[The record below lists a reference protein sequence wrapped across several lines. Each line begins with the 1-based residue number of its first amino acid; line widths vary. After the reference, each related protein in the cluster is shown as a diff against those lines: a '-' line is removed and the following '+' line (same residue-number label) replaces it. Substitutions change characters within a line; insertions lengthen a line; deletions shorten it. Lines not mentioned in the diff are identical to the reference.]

1 MKTKTNLSTSS
12 SDEQKDVKDFKELG
26 MIEPIIKAINEQG
39 IVKPTQIQEMS
50 IPIILSGK
58 DIIAGSKTGSGKTL
72 AFGTAIIQNITKG
85 KGIQAIVLTPTR
97 ELCVQVTES
106 LSMFSKYIGLRV
118 TPIYGGVSINP
129 QMNQLKRTDVVVGT
143 PGRVLDHLQR
153 GTLNLSNV
161 KVAVLD
167 EADRMLDMGF
177 SEDIHEI
184 ISYIPT
190 MRQTL
195 LFSATYPENIEE
207 LGHKILMDPI
217 TVEVESTHAK
227 STIVQEFYEVDE
239 DIKAKAVEY
248 ALAKY
253 GSESSIIFCNTKI
266 GCDEL
271 ADNLEDA
278 GLDVLVLHS
287 DLDQR
292 DRDETLI
299 LFSNKSYPILI
310 ATDVAARGI
319 DVKDI
324 DLVINYDLP
333 HDNEV
338 YVHRIGRTARAGAS
352 GRSISFVEDKYRL
365 DDLEDA
371 LDTRIDLE
379 NVSQL
384 ETNEKFDLKS
394 KFSTIFINGGKKSKV
409 RAGDILGALTAGVG
423 LSKDDIGKIDILQF
437 CSYVAVKK
445 EFEQKAFDGL
455 SNGKIK
461 GKYFRV
467 FLK

>member
-1 MKTKTNLSTSS
+1 MKQFTDLNLP
-12 SDEQKDVKDFKELG
+12 KE
-26 MIEPIIKAINEQG
+26 MIDTLTMMKYNHMTA
-39 IVKPTQIQEMS
+39 IQEKS
-50 IPIILSGK
+50 LPLILEGE
-58 DIIAGSKTGSGKTL
+58 DVIAKAKTGSGKTA
-72 AFGTAIIQNITKG
+72 AFGIGVLNKLNV
-85 KGIQAIVLTPTR
+85 KKFRIQAMIMCPTR
-97 ELCVQVTES
+97 ELANQVAQELRDIARFTHNIKITTLCGGVPFMPQKHS
-106 LSMFSKYIGLRV
+106 LSHQAHI
-118 TPIYGGVSINP
+118 I
-129 QMNQLKRTDVVVGT
+129 VGT
-143 PGRVLDHLQR
+143 PGRILKHLKE
-153 GTLNLSNV
+153 GSFEANNIETL
-161 KVAVLD
+161 VLD

-177 SEDIHEI
+177 SDDIHEI

-195 LFSATYPENIEE
+195 LFSATYPEDIEQ
-207 LGHKILMDPI
+207 LAGNILMDPV
-217 TVEVESTHAK
+217 TVEVETTHAK
-227 STIVQEFYEVDE
+227 STITQEFYEVDE
-239 DIKAKAVEY
+239 DIKSKAVEY

-253 GSESSIIFCNTKI
+253 KSESSIVFCNTKVA
-266 GCDEL
+266 CDEL
-271 ADNLEDA
+271 ADDLEDA

-292 DRDETLI
+292 ERDETLI

-324 DLVINYDLP
+324 DLVVNYDLP

-352 GRSISFVEDKYRL
+352 GHSISLVSDSYRL

-371 LDTRIDLE
+371 LDMSIDLL
-379 NVSQL
+379 NLSDLQ
-384 ETNEKFDLKS
+384 TDDSFDLKS
-394 KFSTIFINGGKKSKV
+394 KYSTIFINGGKKSKV

-423 LSKDDIGKIDILQF
+423 LAKEDIGKIDILPY

-445 EFEQKAFDGL
+445 ELEQKAFDGL

>member
-1 MKTKTNLSTSS
+1 MSQFKNLNLPQS
-12 SDEQKDVKDFKELG
+12 
-26 MIEPIIKAINEQG
+26 MIDTLNSMQYNNMTP
-39 IVKPTQIQEMS
+39 IQEKGL
-50 IPIILSGK
+50 PLILEGK
-58 DIIAGSKTGSGKTL
+58 DLIAKAKTGSGKT
-72 AFGTAIIQNITKG
+72 ATFGIGLLNKLNIQKFRIQTIIMC
-85 KGIQAIVLTPTR
+85 PTR
-97 ELCVQVTES
+97 ELADQVANELRKIARFQHNIKIITLCGGVPFMPQKHS
-106 LSMFSKYIGLRV
+106 LSHQAHI
-118 TPIYGGVSINP
+118 I
-129 QMNQLKRTDVVVGT
+129 VGT
-143 PGRVLDHLQR
+143 PGRILKHLKEKSFETNNID
-153 GTLNLSNV
+153 TL
-161 KVAVLD
+161 VLD

-190 MRQTL
+190 NRQTL
-195 LFSATYPENIEE
+195 LFSATYPENIQH
-207 LGHKILMDPI
+207 LASSILIDPQTVTIEAIHEKLSI
-217 TVEVESTHAK
+217 T
-227 STIVQEFYEVDE
+227 QEFYEVE
-239 DIKAKAVEY
+239 NESKSRAVEY
-248 ALAKY
+248 ALKKY
-253 GSESSIIFCNTKI
+253 QVESSIIFCNTKI
-266 GCDEL
+266 ACDEL
-271 ADNLEDA
+271 ADDLEDA

-324 DLVINYDLP
+324 NVVINYDLP

-338 YVHRIGRTARAGAS
+338 YVHRIGRTARAGTS
-352 GRSISFVEDKYRL
+352 GLAISFVDDKYKL
-365 DDLEDA
+365 DDLQCDIN
-371 LDTRIDLE
+371 IDIQL
-379 NVSQL
+379 NNISTL
-384 ETNEKFDLKS
+384 ETNDTFDVKA
-394 KFSTIFINGGKKSKV
+394 KFSTIFINGGKKAKV

-423 LSKDDIGKIDILQF
+423 LSKDDIGKIDILPY